1 MGIEVWVRGEV
12 DQPAAT
18 DLLVR
23 AAAWFGNRVGDELLH
38 ATVGADRQQRPRLLV
53 SLYPGAEDVEITL
66 DETRLEVSGKTSTI
80 GPGYH
85 AYVCELLEELGA
97 ELSIGW
103 LPPAQDED
111 DYFRTRDAGALELEF
126 LNWLNGLARFAV
138 DKFETGGA
146 QGITVSMPLSVRFVE
161 DSFMITPMGP
171 RSVDWA
177 REVARD
183 PRRGIDVFPW
193 WDPGKDGSYALGR
206 AMVLMWQDV
215 PWRAPTDD
223 DEMALLRRVD
233 TLLTQADT
241 LTATSPLPW
250 AEWGEILTYLG
261 ESRQEVETRAA
272 SSLPPQIGYRRGEA
286 WNELSGQWWVRTPG
300 AFVGRFEDEGSWS
313 AFDGVLTL
321 WFSSFAIKKRRRQPG
336 AGGRHPA
343 GVGAHRRPAG
353 KFAGAGRHALSGQP
367 VGGRRRRERRISLS
381 HHRSGRTRPPR
392 PLTVAFSDQTRPT
405 SAKPWTSP
413 ARCATARRSGH
424 LVVTATLSRRSSTDL
439 LGLGD

>member
-321 WFSSFAIKKRRRQPG
+321 WFSSFAIKKDDGSLAPVDG
-336 AGGRHPA
+336 ILPESAPTDGRPVSLPA
-343 GVGAHRRPAG
+343 LDGTPYRA
-353 KFAGAGRHALSGQP
+353 
-367 VGGRRRRERRISLS
+367 SLS
-381 HHRSGRTRPPR
+381 VADDDENGEYLCLTTEVAAPGRLGL
-392 PLTVAFSDQTRPT
+392 LTVAFSDQADLSKAVDIASTLRNG
-405 SAKPWTSP
+405 SP
-413 ARCATARRSGH
+413 
-424 LVVTATLSRRSSTDL
+424 
-439 LGLGD
+439 